1 MNKKGIGKGIKGIVA
16 ACLLLSIALPFFTG
30 CSTQDSTGKRQLWVV
45 TEETT
50 WDRMNGQLYELEQ
63 AYEKEHKDV
72 DIRVEYLPT
81 EQQERDVYLQQLR
94 TEILQGGG
102 PDLYLLPTDNTLT
115 LNEPITPT
123 QVEVDPLFADVELA
137 MRNGLFYDISRF
149 YDKDDALG
157 KENLNA
163 QIMAAGVVE
172 GKRYVLPLR
181 YDLPVIY
188 ARQDALAAAG
198 IDPGILE
205 EGIDVIMDAVLAS
218 GDPVLAGG
226 VFHNSFSAFSDFVD
240 YGTGNVLLAEK
251 ELISYM
257 ETYQKLMAL
266 LGSQEDYV
274 LGTLDLSTFIS
285 DSYDKITMWVENA
298 EDIKIV
304 DGEVI
309 YENAQERIRKYYP
322 LWIGN
327 LQDAFDYV
335 PAAQYDEADMSV
347 LPMRGV
353 GGDVVATVT
362 YYGAVGSGCSD
373 PELAY
378 DFLRQFLLQESQW
391 EKNRPVRN
399 HVKPLKGSGNTAK
412 DMQRPGL
419 IESGWAVWDK
429 DSLQTLWDVRRLQ
442 VYKKPAYMTDE
453 NAKERMRKIGL
464 MTLETERMPIFDI
477 AIDQVR
483 FNTVMSDKLA
493 DILQSLNEQ
502 DDKKAPTQAD
512 IPRLAEELLWSLRWF
527 VAEG

>member
-1 MNKKGIGKGIKGIVA
+1 MNKKGIGKGIKGIA

-205 EGIDVIMDAVLAS
+205 EGIDVIMDAVLSS

-226 VFHNSFSAFSDFVD
+226 VFHDSFSAFSDFVD

-274 LGTLDLSTFIS
+274 LGTLDISTFIN

-335 PAAQYDEADMSV
+335 PAAQYDKADMSV

-362 YYGAVGSGCSD
+362 YYGAVGSGCGD

-391 EKNRPVRN
+391 EENRPTKN
-399 HVKPLKGSGNTAK
+399 HEKPLKGQGDTSN
-412 DMQRPGL
+412 DLQYPGL
-419 IESGWAVWDK
+419 IENGWAVRDEN
-429 DSLQTLWDVRRLQ
+429 SLQPLWVVRRKQ
-442 VYKKPAYMTDE
+442 IYKKPFYMGTND
-453 NAKERMRKIGL
+453 ARQRMREIGL
-464 MTLETERMPIFDI
+464 MNLEEGRLPILGI
-477 AIDQVR
+477 EMDQVR
-483 FNTVMSDKLA
+483 FNTILSDDLA
-493 DILQSLNEQ
+493 DALSGLNE
-502 DDKKAPTQAD
+502 AETGEPTKAD
-512 IPRLAEELLWSLRWF
+512 IPNLAEKLLWNLRWF